1 MDLQIIREQLYR
13 RYIEPTKKKRRK
25 YIGVE
30 FEMPI
35 VNLSDQAVDFR
46 VVHSI
51 TDSFL
56 KHFGFTASGTDNAGN
71 VYCAVN
77 PENGDILSYD
87 CSYNNLE
94 LSFGKEENLYVIRDR
109 FTRYYTFI
117 QNELKKHNYTLT
129 GMGVNP
135 NRTLNRNVPIPN
147 ERYRMLFHHLNS
159 YRKYTDTPM
168 YFHHYPEYGMFS
180 SASQVQLD
188 VEYDKLVLTIN
199 TFSKLEPIKAILFSN
214 SVMLGEDEDNL
225 CCRDMFWENSTHG
238 INPHNIGMYSCEF
251 ADIDELLSYIES
263 TSIYCVERNNKYINF
278 TPTRLDDYFN
288 STKITGE
295 YFDGEKYSKTEFAP
309 RPEDIEYLRTFK
321 FIDLTFRGTIEFR
334 SICCQPIKDSLCV
347 AAFHLG
353 LISRVE
359 ELAQIFEHDRILY
372 HHGYTAGELRKML
385 IRRELPDFIDKD
397 GLYALARQIVDLAY
411 DGLAQR
417 GLNEEKLL
425 EPLYQRI
432 ESRTSP
438 AKKMLDMKDSGVD
451 LHDIILEYAQK

>member
-1 MDLQIIREQLYR
+1 MDLQFIREQLYR

-56 KHFGFTASGTDNAGN
+56 KHFGFTVSETDDDGN
-71 VYCAVN
+71 VYCAAS
-77 PENGDILSYD
+77 PEKGDILSYD

-94 LSFGKEENLYVIRDR
+94 LSFGKEENL
-109 FTRYYTFI
+109 
-117 QNELKKHNYTLT
+117 
-129 GMGVNP
+129 
-135 NRTLNRNVPIPN
+135 
-147 ERYRMLFHHLNS
+147 
-159 YRKYTDTPM
+159 
-168 YFHHYPEYGMFS
+168 
-180 SASQVQLD
+180 
-188 VEYDKLVLTIN
+188 
-199 TFSKLEPIKAILFSN
+199 
-214 SVMLGEDEDNL
+214 
-225 CCRDMFWENSTHG
+225 
-238 INPHNIGMYSCEF
+238 
-251 ADIDELLSYIES
+251 
-263 TSIYCVERNNKYINF
+263 
-278 TPTRLDDYFN
+278 
-288 STKITGE
+288 
-295 YFDGEKYSKTEFAP
+295 FDGEKYSKTEFTP
-309 RPEDIEYLRTFK
+309 RTEDIEYLRTFK

-353 LISRVE
+353 LIRRVE

-385 IRRELPDFIDKD
+385 VRRELPDFIDKD

-432 ESRTSP
+432 EARTSP
-438 AKKMLDMKDSGVD
+438 ARKILDMKNSGVD
-451 LHDIILEYAQK
+451 LHDIILEYAQI